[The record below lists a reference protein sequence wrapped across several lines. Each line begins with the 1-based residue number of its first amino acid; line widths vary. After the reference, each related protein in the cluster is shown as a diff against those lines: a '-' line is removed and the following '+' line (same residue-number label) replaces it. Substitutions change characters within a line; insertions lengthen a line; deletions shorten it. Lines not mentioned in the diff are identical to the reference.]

1 MFPVERDEVYMQIL
15 WKKYTKENFEINLD
29 ECGIEQGIPGF
40 GYKYEVLKNVV
51 IHYVS
56 NGKGTFKVNNKIFNL
71 KQGDIF
77 IILKGMN
84 VEYMASMD
92 DPWEYYWIGFS
103 GSNSIEY
110 LNRTSIIDSYVVTC
124 TEDSKIPNIIL
135 NMCDISKNYN
145 PSSSDDIVLLRELY
159 SLLCTFIKEFP
170 KEFEYKDKELHT
182 YIQDAINF
190 INSNYMNS
198 ITVNEIANNVNL
210 SRSYLYKMFI
220 KNLKVSPQKYL
231 INLRMYKAT
240 LLLKN
245 TKLPIGE
252 VANKVGYTDSLLFSK
267 TFSKYFSVSPLNYR
281 NNKLSN
287 K

>member
-1 MFPVERDEVYMQIL
+1 MQIL
-15 WKKYTKENFEINLD
+15 WKKYTKENFEMNLD

-40 GYKYEVLKNVV
+40 GYKYEVLKNAVM
-51 IHYVS
+51 HYVS
-56 NGKGTFKVNNKIFNL
+56 KGKGTFKVNNKIFNL

-135 NMCDISKNYN
+135 NMCEISKNYN

-159 SLLCTFIKEFP
+159 SLLYTFIKEFP

-198 ITVNEIANNVNL
+198 ITVNEIANHVNL

-220 KNLKVSPQKYL
+220 KNLKASPQKYL

-240 LLLKN
+240 LLLKS

-267 TFSKYFSVSPLNYR
+267 TFSKYFSMSPLNYR

>member
-1 MFPVERDEVYMQIL
+1 MQIL
-15 WKKYTKENFEINLD
+15 WKKYTKENFEMNLD

-40 GYKYEVLKNVV
+40 GYKYEVLKNAV

-56 NGKGTFKVNNKIFNL
+56 KGKGTFKVNNKIFNL
-71 KQGDIF
+71 KQGDMF

-103 GSNSIEY
+103 GSNSSEY
-110 LNRTSIIDSYVVTC
+110 LNRTSIIDAYAVTC

-135 NMCDISKNYN
+135 NMCEISKNYN
-145 PSSSDDIVLLRELY
+145 PSCSDDIVLLRELY
-159 SLLCTFIKEFP
+159 SLLYTFIKEFP

-182 YIQDAINF
+182 YIQEAINF

-198 ITVNEIANNVNL
+198 ITINEVANHVNL

-240 LLLKN
+240 LLLKS

-267 TFSKYFSVSPLNYR
+267 TFSKYFSMSPLNYR